1 MDLMDGQG
9 LGKNVIGKL
18 VRKVFGEEVC
28 EQISLNGQRMCP
40 DMVPFPGV
48 TSQ

>member
-1 MDLMDGQG
+1 MNSQG

-18 VRKVFGEEVC
+18 MRKASGEEVC
-28 EQISLNGQRMCP
+28 EQISLNGQKMCP
-40 DMVPFPGV
+40 DMAPFSGV